1 MDSDTKI
8 KELIDLWKK
17 ARRLGKPVSAEELCH
32 ECPEFCDRLKEEIA
46 IEEFI
51 AELEVF
57 REGGRQMASGV
68 PGDSRR
74 QARHRHSVGDKFG
87 KYELEE
93 FLGDGGS
100 RGEVWRTS
108 DPNLGRAI
116 AIKIVP
122 RGERSLEEARKV
134 AQLQHR
140 GIVPVHDAD
149 HQDGWA
155 YFVSDLIDGPSLA
168 KLLQQGPLSKE
179 EAVRIAADVADA
191 LHHAHSKGFIHR
203 DVKPGNILLS
213 KDGRVFLTDFG
224 IAITAEQSIDPND
237 ARRGTL
243 AYMSPE
249 QVRGDGSQINKRT
262 DIYSVSIS
270 KRTSPNE

>member
-1 MDSDTKI
+1 
-8 KELIDLWKK
+8 
-17 ARRLGKPVSAEELCH
+17 
-32 ECPEFCDRLKEEIA
+32 
-46 IEEFI
+46 
-51 AELEVF
+51 
-57 REGGRQMASGV
+57 MASGA

-93 FLGDGGS
+93 FVGAG
-100 RGEVWRTS
+100 RNGEVWRTFHS
-108 DPNLGRAI
+108 NLERVV
-116 AIKIVP
+116 AIKIVS
-122 RGERSLEEARKV
+122 RGERSLDEARKV
-134 AQLQHR
+134 AQLKHS

-149 HQDGWA
+149 HQDSWT

-168 KLLQQGPLSKE
+168 QRLEQGRLSKE

-262 DIYSVSIS
+262 DIYSLGLVLFEML
-270 KRTSPNE
+270 TE